1 MKYTF
6 LTILFFSLSFIFS
19 SCFNWGPRA
28 FNNFP
33 EETALDKTYHYDGKV
48 IIIGA
53 GASGLA
59 AAKILERNNIDYKI
73 LEATNRYGGRLKK
86 DTTLADFPIDIGAEW
101 IHNMPAILNRL
112 KRKKGNKVDEVLIP
126 YHLENAANWDGKK
139 LEEIDKQDLDDYY
152 DFFPEQKFKQSTWY
166 DFVNNNFAQEV
177 KDNIVYN
184 TPVTAINYGGEQV
197 EVTTKGGETYTA
209 DKVLLT
215 VSLGVL
221 KSRAIAFVP
230 DLSSKK
236 KETIDAISF
245 KPGFK
250 LLMKFSEKFYPDVI
264 NMTET
269 GGDVTYYDVAF
280 KKEASSH
287 ILGALV
293 LGDYAKGYYDLPV
306 DDEIVSAILK
316 ELDVIFQ
323 GRASKFYTGNYVL
336 ENWGRHE
343 YTLGTWVNAATDKN
357 LNLKMLNQPLQNKVY
372 FAGEVYDRHK
382 QLGVPGA
389 LLSGYDGI
397 DLLLTDED

>member
-101 IHNMPAILNRL
+101 IHNKPAILNRL
-112 KRKKGNKVDEVLIP
+112 KGKKGDKVDEVLIP
-126 YHLENAANWDGKK
+126 YRLENAANWDGEK
-139 LEEIDKQDLDDYY
+139 LEVMDKQDIDDYY
-152 DFFPEQKFKQSTWY
+152 EFFPEQKFKQSTWY
-166 DFVNNNFAQEV
+166 DYVSDNFAEEV
-177 KDNIVYN
+177 KYNILFN
-184 TPVTAINYGGEQV
+184 APVTAIDYESEQV

-221 KSRAIAFVP
+221 KSRAITFVP

-250 LLMKFSEKFYPDVI
+250 LVMKFSEKFYPNVV
-264 NMTET
+264 NMTAT
-269 GGDVTYYDVAF
+269 DGDVTYYDIAF
-280 KKEASSH
+280 KKEAQSH

-293 LGDYAKGYYDLPV
+293 LGDDAKQYYRLSSE
-306 DDEIVSAILK
+306 DDIVSAIIK

-323 GRASKFYTGNYVL
+323 GKASQYYTGNYIL
-336 ENWGRHE
+336 ENWGQHE

-357 LNLKMLNQPLQNKVY
+357 INLKALNQPLQDKVY

-397 DLLLTDED
+397 DLLLADED